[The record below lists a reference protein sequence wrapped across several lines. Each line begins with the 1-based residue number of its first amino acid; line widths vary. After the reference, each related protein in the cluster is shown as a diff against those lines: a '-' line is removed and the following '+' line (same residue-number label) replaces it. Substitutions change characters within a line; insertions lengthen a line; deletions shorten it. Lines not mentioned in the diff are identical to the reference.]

1 MIKWWLKFIIF
12 FMTYDFS
19 LFTKRQKEI
28 EEWLSAEL
36 ASIRTGRASSTLLD
50 SVMVESYG
58 TKMPINQL
66 ATVTTEDA
74 RSLKII
80 PWDYSQMKAIERAI
94 EAKDLGV
101 SVVSGDTGLRVS
113 FPEVTGE
120 GRTRL
125 IKLANEKLEE
135 AKVSLKL
142 ERDKQSG
149 QIQDLEK
156 KGEISEDERFRLKEE
171 LQKLVDQA
179 RTIFEEMGK
188 RKEKEILS

>member
-66 ATVTTEDA
+66 ATVTIEDP

>member
-66 ATVTTEDA
+66 ATVTIEDP

-101 SVVSGDTGLRVS
+101 SVVSGDTGIRVS

>member
-1 MIKWWLKFIIF
+1 MA
-12 FMTYDFS
+12 YDFS

-28 EEWLSAEL
+28 GEWLSAEL
-36 ASIRTGRASSTLLD
+36 ASIRTGRASSALLD

-66 ATVTTEDA
+66 ATITIEDA
-74 RSLKII
+74 RSLKIV
-80 PWDYSQMKAIERAI
+80 PWDYSQMKAIEKAV
-94 EAKDLGV
+94 EAKNLGV

-113 FPEVTGE
+113 FPEVTSE
-120 GRTRL
+120 GRARL
-125 IKLANEKLEE
+125 IKLANEKVEE

-156 KGEISEDERFRLKEE
+156 KGEISEDERFRLKDE
-171 LQKLVDQA
+171 LQKLIDQA
-179 RTIFEEMGK
+179 RTVFEEMGK
-188 RKEKEILS
+188 RKEREISG

>member
-101 SVVSGDTGLRVS
+101 SVVSGDTGIRVS

-120 GRTRL
+120 GRIRL

>member
-1 MIKWWLKFIIF
+1 MGPEIRNIF
-12 FMTYDFS
+12 MAYDFS

-36 ASIRTGRASSTLLD
+36 ASIRTGRASGALLD
-50 SVMVESYG
+50 SVTVESYG

-66 ATVTTEDA
+66 ATITIEDA
-74 RSLKII
+74 RSLKVV
-80 PWDYSQMKAIERAI
+80 PWDHSQMKAIERAI

-120 GRTRL
+120 GRARL
-125 IKLANEKLEE
+125 IKLANEKVEE

-156 KGEISEDERFRLKEE
+156 KGEISEDERFRLKDE
-171 LQKLVDQA
+171 LQKLVDRA
-179 RTIFEEMGK
+179 RVVFEEMGK
-188 RKEKEILS
+188 RKEREISS